1 MKKFEEGQP
10 RRVERRG
17 ESWGRSSSRASLWTR
32 STTLAGEGRGGTQKE
47 EPGTKGSQS
56 GVAFFTRILWIRS
69 SKCFSATSYSAMST
83 STTCDA
89 PALLDLRLV
98 ATASDGIRPTAL
110 ALHRKPAIIVMSD
123 KDRNREKQRERK
135 RGFGS
140 VGLRMDEKLFLVANG
155 YRYSSTKFTNN
166 F

>member
-1 MKKFEEGQP
+1 
-10 RRVERRG
+10 
-17 ESWGRSSSRASLWTR
+17 
-32 STTLAGEGRGGTQKE
+32 
-47 EPGTKGSQS
+47 
-56 GVAFFTRILWIRS
+56 
-69 SKCFSATSYSAMST
+69 
-83 STTCDA
+83 
-89 PALLDLRLV
+89 
-98 ATASDGIRPTAL
+98 
-110 ALHRKPAIIVMSD
+110 MSD